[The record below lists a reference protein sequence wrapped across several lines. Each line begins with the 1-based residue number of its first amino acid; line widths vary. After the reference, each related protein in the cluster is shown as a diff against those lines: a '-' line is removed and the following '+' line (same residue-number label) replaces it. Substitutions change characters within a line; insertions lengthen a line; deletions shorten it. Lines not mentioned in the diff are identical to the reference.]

1 MSTSP
6 SFTFCTYWLV
16 FPSEEPRWWND
27 GIGDAFFASA
37 EVARAAIVVLRD
49 AVAEE
54 RDNVLPPIR
63 LERIETVP
71 VTKEAMLAL
80 LNEGV
85 GAIVRTY
92 DIVGTIEVGTNGDGA

>member
-1 MSTSP
+1 MSSAP
-6 SFTFCTYWLV
+6 SFTFFTYSPVL
-16 FPSEEPRWWND
+16 PIEEPRWRDD

-37 EVARAAIVVLRD
+37 EMARAAIVELRD
-49 AVAEE
+49 AVA
-54 RDNVLPPIR
+54 DDPAHILPSMR

-85 GAIVRTY
+85 GAIVGTY
-92 DIVGTIEVGTNGDGA
+92 DIVETIEGGANGEGA